1 MWGLR
6 RQVSLLVA
14 NGHPHAPHYPVHRV
28 VEEVALVT
36 ERINSILVTEALLTQ
51 MAVSSLFSK
60 EAGKAF
66 KEIVEGLNGK
76 A

>member
-14 NGHPHAPHYPVHRV
+14 NGHPDAPLYPVHRV
-28 VEEVALVT
+28 WEEAFMLT
-36 ERINSILVTEALLTQ
+36 SQMNLMMATNAMLTQ

-60 EAGKAF
+60 DAGRDFTKTI
-66 KEIVEGLNGK
+66 KDMT
-76 A
+76 